1 MRVNFLGTAAVVLSL
16 ALGGTALTPVY
27 AADAKGGAKF
37 SEDTYKYL
45 ELFGDVFER
54 VRKDYVE
61 EVSDQQL
68 LENAINGMLTALDP
82 HSGYMPAK
90 GFQDMQEQTK
100 GEFGGLGIEV
110 TMEGGVVKV
119 VSPIDDTPASKAG
132 VQPGDFIIAIDGKP
146 AIGLTLN
153 EAVDKMR

>member
-1 MRVNFLGTAAVVLSL
+1 MRLKFSIAASVI
-16 ALGGTALTPVY
+16 ALTTAFLTPAGY
-27 AADAKGGAKF
+27 AADVKIAPKGGAKF

-61 EVSDQQL
+61 DVSDQQL
-68 LENAINGMLTALDP
+68 LENAINGMLTGLDP

-90 GFQDMQEQTK
+90 SFQDMQEQTK

-110 TMEGGVVKV
+110 VQDNGLVKV
-119 VSPIDDTPASKAG
+119 VSPIDDTPATRCAAPSTARS
-132 VQPGDFIIAIDGKP
+132 PSPSAASARIRS
-146 AIGLTLN
+146 T
-153 EAVDKMR
+153 

>member
-1 MRVNFLGTAAVVLSL
+1 MPSKNGVSLMRYRFPLTVAAV
-16 ALGGTALTPVY
+16 AFATGLGVGIIAPATG
-27 AADAKGGAKF
+27 ADTKGGSQKF

-61 EVSDQQL
+61 QVSDQEL
-68 LENAINGMLTALDP
+68 LENAINGMLTGLDP

-90 GFQDMQEQTK
+90 NFQDMQEQTK

-110 TMEGGVVKV
+110 VLEGGIVKV
-119 VSPIDDTPASKAG
+119 VSPIDDK
-132 VQPGDFIIAIDGKP
+132 
-146 AIGLTLN
+146 IGR
-153 EAVDKMR
+153 AHV